1 MLIYLKSIIKYA
13 LLSSL
18 LFSCSLF
25 DRKTENLDGYG
36 SAFSKGQ
43 ALVMAHDYQHALPYI
58 NRSLEEDTLNY
69 KESLLLA
76 ARAYDQLSQPEQAIL
91 SIQEYLKPNK
101 EMPITPLKELT
112 ARSLLL
118 KNRAKVKWDI
128 TQSEEKRT
136 IQKLVNDKNY
146 SKKSVVESLSW
157 SLDFN
162 CDKYCIDEILYF
174 QEIQTMLLYIVEQ
187 DAESSATTATL
198 IKNRYAFFHSH
209 LQSDLFNHQYKKQIA
224 ATLYDCL
231 QKLKTLDLVYTQR
244 NKTYPSKVLIAS
256 LDGLEKD
263 LESWHYK

>member
-1 MLIYLKSIIKYA
+1 MLIYLKSIIKFIV
-13 LLSSL
+13 LSSL
-18 LFSCSLF
+18 LTSCSLF
-25 DRKTENLDGYG
+25 DRKTESLEGYG
-36 SAFSKGQ
+36 STFSKGQ
-43 ALVMAHDYQHALPYI
+43 ALVMARDYKHALPYL

-69 KESLLLA
+69 KETLLLA

-91 SIQEYLKPNK
+91 SIQEFLKPHK
-101 EMPITPLKELT
+101 DMPISALKELT

-118 KNRAKVKWDI
+118 KSRSKVKWDI

-146 SKKSVVESLSW
+146 SKKSIIESLSW

-162 CDKYCIDEILYF
+162 CDQYCIDEILYF

-187 DAESSATTATL
+187 DAESSAATATL
-198 IKNRYAFFHSH
+198 IKNRYAFFHSY
-209 LQSDLFNHQYKKQIA
+209 LKSDVFNHEYKKLIA
-224 ATLYDCL
+224 SKLYDCL